1 MRRTDRQTPAL
12 RLALLLLCLALRPR
26 AARCAN
32 AFTVQVGPVAV
43 VEQPAPSAAASAA
56 VLRFGAALEPA
67 WAAALRMQLATQ
79 GAAALMRCCDA
90 MTRC

>member
-1 MRRTDRQTPAL
+1 MRQAHRLRTAL

-32 AFTVQVGPVAV
+32 AFNAQVGPVAV
-43 VEQPAPSAAASAA
+43 VEQPAPSAAAAAASAA

-67 WAAALRMQLATQ
+67 WAATLQARLATQ
-79 GAAALMRCCDA
+79 GEAS
-90 MTRC
+90 